1 MTSGRAKVV
10 PIAII
15 IPLIPKRLPWR
26 AVSGELK
33 PLSANMKQTLETK
46 YKNAEISSVILK
58 LVLSVSF

>member
-1 MTSGRAKVV
+1 
-10 PIAII
+10 
-15 IPLIPKRLPWR
+15 
-26 AVSGELK
+26 VSGELK